1 MQGFDTCGL
10 WQFPAQDILS
20 RLTLLTLRDNDL
32 ASLCKAL
39 PADNVRNLRVL
50 DVSGNPLG
58 QPPGC
63 AMTAANL
70 AAFAG
75 DWAALRVVGIRPRAL
90 QDAPS
95 RLWDSVEALTVLL
108 MRQAAAAQP
117 PRAPPV
123 VVYSGLHERLLL
135 EADELGV
142 IA

>member
-1 MQGFDTCGL
+1 MLHLSQLRADLYRGVAAVSIGL
-10 WQFPAQDILS
+10 WRSCLHMAENVSCQGPC
-20 RLTLLTLRDNDL
+20 
-32 ASLCKAL
+32 AS
-39 PADNVRNLRVL
+39 PNL
-50 DVSGNPLG
+50 
-58 QPPGC
+58 QE
-63 AMTAANL
+63 AANL